1 MLKASPL
8 ALLSLLCLP
17 LSLRSQKTLLDI
29 PDIEAE
35 NMVRTDPIT
44 ENLANMKLSFGASP
58 GPVVRPTEVKN
69 DFLLSWR
76 ILAKRMLS
84 RHRQREFIW
93 AALRKEKKPC
103 RASLPRSPTVRSGKT
118 RPASPPSPPRS
129 KKRQEPSWARMTP
142 PA

>member
-1 MLKASPL
+1 MGRYPTVDEEAGDELVIDL
-8 ALLSLLCLP
+8 AL
-17 LSLRSQKTLLDI
+17 
-29 PDIEAE
+29 
-35 NMVRTDPIT
+35 
-44 ENLANMKLSFGASP
+44 G
-58 GPVVRPTEVKN
+58 EVKTPAATRRKPERP
-69 DFLLSWR
+69 SWR

-103 RASLPRSPTVRSGKT
+103 RASLPKSPTVRSASRKT

>member
-1 MLKASPL
+1 MGRYPTVDEEAGDDLVIDL
-8 ALLSLLCLP
+8 A
-17 LSLRSQKTLLDI
+17 
-29 PDIEAE
+29 
-35 NMVRTDPIT
+35 VR
-44 ENLANMKLSFGASP
+44 
-58 GPVVRPTEVKN
+58 EVKKAGGKKTER
-69 DFLLSWR
+69 LSWR

-118 RPASPPSPPRS
+118 RPAAPPPPRS

-142 PA
+142 PS

>member
-1 MLKASPL
+1 MGRYPTVDEEAGDELVIDL
-8 ALLSLLCLP
+8 A
-17 LSLRSQKTLLDI
+17 
-29 PDIEAE
+29 
-35 NMVRTDPIT
+35 V
-44 ENLANMKLSFGASP
+44 G
-58 GPVVRPTEVKN
+58 EVKKAKKPER
-69 DFLLSWR
+69 LSWR
-76 ILAKRMLS
+76 VLAKRIVS

>member
-1 MLKASPL
+1 MGRYPTVDEEAGDELVLDLAIGELKTPA
-8 ALLSLLCLP
+8 
-17 LSLRSQKTLLDI
+17 KTRRK
-29 PDIEAE
+29 PE
-35 NMVRTDPIT
+35 R
-44 ENLANMKLSFGASP
+44 
-58 GPVVRPTEVKN
+58 
-69 DFLLSWR
+69 LSWR

-103 RASLPRSPTVRSGKT
+103 RASLPKSPTVRSTGKT

-142 PA
+142 A